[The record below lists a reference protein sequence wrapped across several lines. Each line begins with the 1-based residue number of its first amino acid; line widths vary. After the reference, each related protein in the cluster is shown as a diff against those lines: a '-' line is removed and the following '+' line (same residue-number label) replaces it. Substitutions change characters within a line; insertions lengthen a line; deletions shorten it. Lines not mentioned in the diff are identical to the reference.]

1 MSVEGPK
8 MADNT
13 GNPMKPTLPN
23 VSIKRNTPLCPS
35 RTPRSFVTRNAS
47 AVMMAKLTIDSPMVM
62 RISVDPGSE
71 SAVSTEPKIIA
82 GSAVFKMSFDRPLS
96 MVLSMTWAFFAI
108 YPIDISKN
116 KMTIVPRMLRNS
128 PSIPVVPPCR

>member
-1 MSVEGPK
+1 ME
-8 MADNT
+8 T
-13 GNPMKPTLPN
+13 
-23 VSIKRNTPLCPS
+23 
-35 RTPRSFVTRNAS
+35 S
-47 AVMMAKLTIDSPMVM
+47 AVMMAKLMIDSPMVM
-62 RISVDPGSE
+62 RISVDSGSE
-71 SAVSTEPKIIA
+71 SAVSTEPRIIA

-96 MVLSMTWAFFAI
+96 MALSMTWAFFAI

>member
-1 MSVEGPK
+1 

-47 AVMMAKLTIDSPMVM
+47 AVMMAKLMIDSPMVM
-62 RISVDPGSE
+62 RISVDSGSE
-71 SAVSTEPKIIA
+71 SAVSTEPRITTQTA
-82 GSAVFKMSFDRPLS
+82 TR
-96 MVLSMTWAFFAI
+96 
-108 YPIDISKN
+108 
-116 KMTIVPRMLRNS
+116 
-128 PSIPVVPPCR
+128 